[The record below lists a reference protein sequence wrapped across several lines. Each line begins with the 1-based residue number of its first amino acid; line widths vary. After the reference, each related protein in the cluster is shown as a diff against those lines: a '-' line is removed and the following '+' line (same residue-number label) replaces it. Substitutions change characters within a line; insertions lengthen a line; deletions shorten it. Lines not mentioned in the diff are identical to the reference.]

1 MFVMSRAETV
11 CEKGAGR
18 VYMLD
23 VVRGW
28 SMFFIAGGDAL
39 LLALCLCFPNVPGSA
54 WMREQLGHVQWEGFT
69 FYDALFPTFLLIS
82 GAAFTYSWAR
92 QCTQG
97 VSLQRRWARLTL
109 RTLLL
114 ILLGALYNGA
124 LSATSLAEIRYA
136 SVLARI
142 GLGVFLAAIAYTTI
156 PARWRWVGL
165 PVGLL
170 AYVGLFE
177 LCGGGAPY
185 AMENWAGAIDRA
197 WLPGRIDGS
206 GVNGL
211 DPEGLVSTLGAP
223 LTAYLGMLLADFL
236 RTAVPRKALWIAV
249 AGGILLGVGYGCA
262 PWVPIVKKLWTST
275 YVCVAGGWT
284 LLFCAL
290 IYLLTDVWQWRRT
303 FTPITF
309 FGTAALWF
317 YLLPKLFDFRA
328 AAWKLLGGIT
338 SAATDLRAVHLLV
351 CALGA
356 LILSWVTVALLHRG
370 VKAFQGG
377 N

>member
-1 MFVMSRAETV
+1 MEEI
-11 CEKGAGR
+11 CEEQGKIECVVKR
-18 VYMLD
+18 VHMLD

-54 WMREQLGHVQWEGFT
+54 WIREQLGHVQWEGFT

-82 GAAFTYSWAR
+82 GASFTYSWMR
-92 QCTQG
+92 QKEHG
-97 VSLQRRWARLTL
+97 VSLLRRWVRLTL
-109 RTLLL
+109 RTLLF
-114 ILLGALYNGA
+114 IVLGVLYNGA
-124 LSATSLAEIRYA
+124 LSATSLGDIRYA

-142 GLGVFLAAIAYTTI
+142 GLGVYLAAIAYVSF
-156 PARWRWVGL
+156 PVKWRWIGL
-165 PVGLL
+165 PVGLF
-170 AYVGLFE
+170 AYVALFE
-177 LCGGGAPY
+177 FCGGEAPY
-185 AMENWAGAIDRA
+185 AMENWAGEIDRA

-223 LTAYLGMLLADFL
+223 ITAYIGMLLADFL
-236 RTAVPRKALWIAV
+236 RSKIQPKALWITI
-249 AGGILLGVGYGCA
+249 AGVVLLVLGYGCA

-284 LLFCAL
+284 LLFCSL
-290 IYLLTDVWQWRRT
+290 IYCFTDVLNSRRW

-328 AAWKLLGGIT
+328 AAWKLVGGIT
-338 SAATDLRAVHLLV
+338 VAATDSSAIHLLICTFV
-351 CALGA
+351 AL
-356 LILSWVTVALLHRG
+356 LLSWVTIWLLRRG
-370 VKAFQGG
+370 LRKQTNA
-377 N
+377 